1 MVILNIIIFLIHFN
15 LALGKSVQFILHC
28 YKLLKQ
34 SVTQLATMGLA
45 VVSVH

>member
-1 MVILNIIIFLIHFN
+1 MVILNIITFFIHFN
-15 LALGKSVQFILHC
+15 LALGKSAQLIMHC
-28 YKLLKQ
+28 YKLLNQ